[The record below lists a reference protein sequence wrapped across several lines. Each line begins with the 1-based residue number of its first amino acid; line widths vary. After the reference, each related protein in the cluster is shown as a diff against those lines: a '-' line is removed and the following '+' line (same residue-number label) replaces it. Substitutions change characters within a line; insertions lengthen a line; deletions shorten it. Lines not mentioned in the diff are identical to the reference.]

1 MRLLKKY
8 GRQIVIYSIYLLL
21 ITVIQFTLS
30 GWLIPVALMPDLAL
44 VFVIICGSFY
54 GGDEGMIIGIIAGF
68 LRDMLAGRVL
78 GLGMLL
84 LMLAGLAASGMFI
97 KWFRRNAIVV
107 LLQVT
112 VISLL
117 YEIFIMGMTFLFPML
132 PDQIY
137 TLKLLFDLNLQDSL
151 VQLGLNVA
159 AAVPLMFLLHF
170 IGPYPRGQ
178 KRTGMEEDENGENLW
193 RTI

>member
-1 MRLLKKY
+1 MRFLKKY
-8 GRQIVIYSIYLLL
+8 GRQIIFYSIYLLL

-30 GWLIPVALMPDLAL
+30 GWLIPVKLMPDLAL

-54 GGDEGMIIGIIAGF
+54 GGDEGMVIGLIAGF

-84 LMLAGLAASGMFI
+84 LMFAGLAASGMFI

-107 LLQVT
+107 LMQVF
-112 VISLL
+112 VITIL
-117 YEIFIMGMTFLFPML
+117 YELFIIGMTYLFPML
-132 PDQIY
+132 PDQLY
-137 TLKLLFDLNLQDSL
+137 TLKLLFDLSWRHSI
-151 VQLGLNVA
+151 VQLGLNIA
-159 AAVPLMFLLHF
+159 AAIPLMLLLHF

-178 KRTGMEEDENGENLW
+178 KRTGIEDENGDNVW

>member
-8 GRQIVIYSIYLLL
+8 GRQIIIYSIYLLL
-21 ITVIQFTLS
+21 LTVIQFTLS
-30 GWLIPVALMPDLAL
+30 GWLIPVSMMPDLAL

-54 GGDEGMIIGIIAGF
+54 GGEEGMVIGLIAGF

-97 KWFRRNAIVV
+97 KWFRRNAFIV
-107 LLQVT
+107 LLQVS
-112 VISLL
+112 VISIL
-117 YEIFIMGMTFLFPML
+117 YELFILGMSYLFPML

-137 TLKLLFDLNLQDSL
+137 SFKLLIETGLQDSII
-151 VQLGLNVA
+151 QIGLNVA
-159 AAVPLMFLLHF
+159 AAIPVMFLLHYA
-170 IGPYPRGQ
+170 GPYPRGL
-178 KRTGMEEDENGENLW
+178 KRTGIEEDDNGENVW